1 MVQRIISVTDCSSLY
16 RIRTPSHSGNCSHR
30 YLFTHDNAYTSW
42 MGPCLF
48 SEFDETAS
56 DELDEDDGN
65 VIGAW
70 VCVLVVYVQTLY
82 VLENLS
88 TPELMK
94 NRKRPAES
102 PPSKAAKT
110 MKLGSDML

>member
-1 MVQRIISVTDCSSLY
+1 
-16 RIRTPSHSGNCSHR
+16 
-30 YLFTHDNAYTSW
+30 